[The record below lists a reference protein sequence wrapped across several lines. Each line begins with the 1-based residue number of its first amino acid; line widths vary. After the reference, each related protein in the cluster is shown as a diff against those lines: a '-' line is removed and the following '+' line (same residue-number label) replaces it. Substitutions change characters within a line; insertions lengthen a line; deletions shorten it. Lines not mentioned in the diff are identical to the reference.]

1 MSCTPDDWAVFWC
14 HLLGPILLDDVEPGE
29 RRRFLR
35 QLTQSEVRLPTGHT
49 KRISLSTLRRKV
61 RRYRQQQLTGL
72 QRKRRNDRGQS
83 RKDRHAMLTRAI
95 ELKRQQPLRSPQ
107 VINTILQQEF
117 GRTIPKSTLNRQL
130 RRAGATRRQLRP
142 TAEKIRCRW
151 TRDHSNSLWV
161 GDFADGPCV
170 FHGGHAIKS
179 HLSVWID
186 CHSRYVVEGR
196 YYFRENL
203 DILID
208 SLLRAWASH
217 GASRE
222 LYVDNAK
229 IYHSRALTLACTQ
242 LNLGLLHRPPK
253 DPPAGGIIERVIQ
266 TTQGQFE
273 AEIRA
278 SHTVTLDK
286 LNQYFQAW
294 LHEGYHQTVHS
305 ETEQTPSQR
314 FHAGTRYHRPVNMAE
329 ALGLFNLREKRQVDS
344 TFCDVQVHRQYF
356 AVDPKYRYDRSV
368 MVHYDPFGRSEEV
381 KLYSLEGVFLQVA
394 PRYDRSPG
402 AHPFCDLPPPQPPA
416 TPLDHEYLEILS
428 ARHQERLQA
437 QSQSGVN
444 FHRAQHAHILSLT
457 QLASTF
463 AQLLGRQGGASGLSA
478 EELEQ
483 LASFHRGHPR
493 TTRELLQQACQLAEL
508 KTIPVILFQLQQLL
522 PR

>member
-1 MSCTPDDWAVFWC
+1 MNLTDDDWAVFWC
-14 HLLGPILLDDVEPGE
+14 HLLGPILLDDVERGE

-35 QLTQSEVRLPTGHT
+35 ELSQREVPFLTGHC

-61 RRYRQQQLTGL
+61 RRYREQRLTGL
-72 QRKRRNDRGQS
+72 KRKRRSDRSQP
-83 RKDRHAMLTRAI
+83 RKDRQAMLARAI

-107 VINTILQQEF
+107 MINVFLQREF

-130 RRAGATRRQLRP
+130 RWAGATRRKLQS
-142 TAEKIRCRW
+142 TDEKIRCRW

-161 GDFADGPCV
+161 GDFAEGPCI
-170 FHGGHAIKS
+170 FHDGHVIKA
-179 HLSVWID
+179 HLSIWID
-186 CHSRYVVEGR
+186 CHSRYIVEGR

-229 IYHSRALTLACTQ
+229 IYHSRALTLACTS
-242 LNLGLLHRPPK
+242 LNIELLHRPPK
-253 DPPAGGIIERVIQ
+253 DPPAGGLIERVIQ
-266 TTQGQFE
+266 TTQQQFE

-294 LHEGYHQTVHS
+294 LHEGYHPTVHS
-305 ETEQTPSQR
+305 ETEQTPRER
-314 FHAGTRYHRPVNMAE
+314 FLAGTRYHRQVNMAE
-329 ALGLFNLREKRQVDS
+329 ALELFYLRERRKVDR
-344 TFCDVQVHRQYF
+344 TFCDVRVDCQYF
-356 AVDPKYRYDRSV
+356 AVDPKYRDDRV
-368 MVHYDPFGRSEEV
+368 MVHHDPFGRFTEV

-402 AHPFCDLPPPQPPA
+402 AHPFLDLQQPQPTA
-416 TPLDHEYLEILS
+416 TPLDHDFLKILT
-428 ARHQERLQA
+428 ARHQERLKA

-444 FHRAQHAHILSLT
+444 FHRAQHAHILSVT
-457 QLASTF
+457 QLASKF
-463 AQLLGRQGGASGLSA
+463 ARLLGRQGGASGLNA
-478 EELEQ
+478 DELEQ

-493 TTRELLQQACQLAEL
+493 TTGELLEQACQMAEL